1 MERQRKRKF
10 IIMITLMVVVSAMSL
25 GYAAFSTTL
34 NISSSASVT
43 PNSSSF
49 YLGFYPSNIP
59 SLDDGTISPSTT
71 GGATGNNITVDAGS
85 TTITGLKANF
95 TEPGQTI
102 VYSFYVGNESEYDA
116 YLRAINFLN
125 VSGQSKNK
133 VCTPGTGTTA
143 SLVDATC
150 EAITMTVEVD
160 GTIATDTKTNISGK
174 SLAKGNYVQ
183 VTITITYAESGARAD
198 GPFNVEFGGISL
210 DYSTVDREVTLIKF
224 TVNGNAYTAE
234 EGMIWADFIN
244 SQYNSNDDF
253 VLDSSYGTGFKFCES
268 AVFSKGCNTIYST
281 DVINSNV
288 EYGDYSTMCA

>member
-1 MERQRKRKF
+1 MEKQRNIK
-10 IIMITLMVVVSAMSL
+10 ILSIVALVLAIAGMSL
-25 GYAAFSTTL
+25 GFAAFSATL

-71 GGATGNNITVDAGS
+71 GGATGNNITVDASS

-102 VYSFYVGNESEYDA
+102 AYSFYVGNDSEYDA

-150 EAITMTVEVD
+150 EAITMTVEVN
-160 GTIATDTKTNISGK
+160 GTTANSTTTSISGN
-174 SLAKGNYVQ
+174 SLIKGAFVPVN
-183 VTITITYAESGARAD
+183 VTISYAENGARAD
-198 GPFNVEFGGISL
+198 GPFTVEFGGISL
-210 DYSTVDREVTLIKF
+210 DYSTVDGTSNLINFTIAGMPYQAEAGMTWREWLESTY
-224 TVNGNAYTAE
+224 NPNC
-234 EGMIWADFIN
+234 D
-244 SQYNSNDDF
+244 YNSIINIIE
-253 VLDSSYGTGFKFCES
+253 CETEQHIAS
-268 AVFSKGCNTIYST
+268 IYPKLEDYIEEKDYHGSL
-281 DVINSNV
+281 DVI
-288 EYGDYSTMCA
+288 

>member
-1 MERQRKRKF
+1 MEKQRNIKILS
-10 IIMITLMVVVSAMSL
+10 IIALVLAIVGMSL
-25 GYAAFSTTL
+25 GFAAFSATL
-34 NISSSASVT
+34 NISSSANVT
-43 PNSSSF
+43 PNSSNF

-102 VYSFYVGNESEYDA
+102 AYSFYVGNESEYDS

-150 EAITMTVEVD
+150 EAITMTVEVN
-160 GTIATDTKTNISGK
+160 GTTANSTTTSISGN
-174 SLAKGNYVQ
+174 SLIKGAFVPVN
-183 VTITITYAESGARAD
+183 VTISYAENGARAD
-198 GPFNVEFGGISL
+198 GPFTVEFGGISL
-210 DYSTVDREVTLIKF
+210 EYSTVDGESNLITF
-224 TVNGNAYTAE
+224 YVNGNTYHAE
-234 EGMIWADFIN
+234 SGMNWLDFVQSSYN
-244 SQYNSNDDF
+244 TNNFVYNSG
-253 VLDSSYGTGFKFCES
+253 YITTGEG
-268 AVFSKGCNTIYST
+268 GCPIC
-281 DVINSNV
+281 I
-288 EYGDYSTMCA
+288 GDYISFNPENAIEAGTEYFDCP